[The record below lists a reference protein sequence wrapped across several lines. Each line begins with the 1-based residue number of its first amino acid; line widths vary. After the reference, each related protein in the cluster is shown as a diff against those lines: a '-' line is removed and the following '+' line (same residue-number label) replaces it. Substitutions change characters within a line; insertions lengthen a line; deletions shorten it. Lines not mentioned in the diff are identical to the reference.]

1 MDGLYEVRYGTGD
14 SAPVETDDF
23 WSKINA
29 FLDSPNAAT
38 VSAGTRAGLVALN
51 LDAAACTATPT
62 EWDHTKYFT
71 GGTLK
76 CPKKLVKHVPPVIE
90 NLDSRCYPK

>member
-62 EWDHTKYFT
+62 EWDHTKY
-71 GGTLK
+71 
-76 CPKKLVKHVPPVIE
+76 V
-90 NLDSRCYPK
+90 